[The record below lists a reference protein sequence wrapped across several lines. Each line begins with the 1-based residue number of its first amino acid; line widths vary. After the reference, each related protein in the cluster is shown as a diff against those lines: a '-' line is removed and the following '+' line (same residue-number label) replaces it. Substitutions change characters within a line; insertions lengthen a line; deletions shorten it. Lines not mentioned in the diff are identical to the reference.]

1 MIKVS
6 IGQDSHRYD
15 FGDTTKGLFLGGICF
30 SKEFS
35 FVANSDGDVIL
46 HAITN
51 AISGVTGRN
60 ILGKVAD
67 KMCRLGIT
75 DSKQYLAAAL
85 EDLAEQNGKIVHLS
99 LSVEAQK
106 PKLEGRILEI
116 KESLAKI
123 LQMEPGNIGLTATT
137 GEGLSD
143 FGKGLGMQ
151 VFCVLTAQMPL

>member
-6 IGQDSHRYD
+6 IGQDSHRFD
-15 FGDTTKGLFLGGICF
+15 FDDTDKGLFLGGVRF
-30 SKEFS
+30 LSDYS

-51 AISGVTGRN
+51 AVSGVTGRN

-75 DSKQYLAAAL
+75 DSKEYLRVAL
-85 EDLAEQNGKIVHLS
+85 EDLDSLGGEIVHLS
-99 LSVEAQK
+99 VSIEAQR
-106 PKLEGRILEI
+106 PKLEGRVLEI

-123 LQMEPGNIGLTATT
+123 LGVERQKIGLTATT
-137 GEGLSD
+137 GEGLTS
-143 FGKGLGMQ
+143 FGKGAGMQ
-151 VFCVLTAQMPL
+151 VFCVLTVDI